1 MKDPNNDYQMLNQS
15 QGEKIKDKRTETKN
29 NDSSFSGKRQVTTST
44 LTTLNPWRLHDWP
57 RWSATQGWSPSL
69 EQIHQILLHL

>member
-15 QGEKIKDKRTETKN
+15 QGEKIKDKRTEIKN
-29 NDSSFSGKRQVTTST
+29 NDSSFSGKRQVTT